1 MFLVRIVLGVLPQ
14 VPSDDLIKYAK
25 KTLQND
31 KIEEMAES
39 LMCAQ
44 HHLLRVPTESQLL
57 VLFPRFFK
65 NFSKIGIGGR
75 QLE

>member
-1 MFLVRIVLGVLPQ
+1 MFLVRIILGVLPQ

-57 VLFPRFFK
+57 VRLH
-65 NFSKIGIGGR
+65 FSKIGIGGR